1 MVGAPP
7 GRRSTIAALQTY
19 SHTHDEEW
27 GEFPPIEVAAAAA
40 AAFIAYFCQLAHI
53 GASKTSMRSY
63 HVLVPKTWL
72 HHFLL
77 AVSL

>member
-1 MVGAPP
+1 MGGALP

-27 GEFPPIEVAAAAA
+27 GEFPPTEVAAAA
-40 AAFIAYFCQLAHI
+40 AAFIAYFCQLAHT

-63 HVLVPKTWL
+63 QVQVPKTWL
-72 HHFLL
+72 HHFVL